1 MTRISFQDKSL
12 KRLYQAVE
20 IVAASIELERLCD
33 QHIVLVKRMN
43 SLCDKLAMLD
53 GKNERDKVV
62 INAVNE
68 ALSRAQKLRKKNHAA
83 IISCNCFIQSYQTV
97 Q

>member
-33 QHIVLVKRMN
+33 QHLVLVKRMN
-43 SLCDKLAMLD
+43 GLCDKLAMLD
-53 GKNERDKVV
+53 ANNERDKVV

-68 ALSRAQKLRKKNHAA
+68 ALSRARKLREKNRDA
-83 IISCNCFIQSYQTV
+83 IIGCNRFIQSYQTV